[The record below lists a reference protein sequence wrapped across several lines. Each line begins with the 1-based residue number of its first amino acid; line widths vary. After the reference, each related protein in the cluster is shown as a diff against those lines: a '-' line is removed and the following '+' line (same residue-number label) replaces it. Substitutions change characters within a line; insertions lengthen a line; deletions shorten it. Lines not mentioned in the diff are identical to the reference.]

1 MIKENFKK
9 KLWISFG
16 IILGAIIIASVAL
29 YILSGD
35 LDVQA
40 KAIVADRAQIETQ
53 DEALSNL
60 ANLKASAPQA
70 ATYQA
75 AINQLLPGQYG
86 LVDFGQWLTAR
97 GQLYGVSATFSF
109 QGNPPA
115 PAPGDLGTAPF
126 SLTAQGPSIASLDD
140 FLKDIETEA
149 PGFLLSINSFTVT
162 NNGSSPSLTAQGVL
176 FFQ

>member
-1 MIKENFKK
+1 M
-9 KLWISFG
+9 
-16 IILGAIIIASVAL
+16 IIASVAL

-40 KAIVADRAQIETQ
+40 KAIVADRAEIAQQ
-53 DEALSNL
+53 DEALSDL
-60 ANLKASAPQA
+60 ASLKAAAPQA
-70 ATYQA
+70 ATYEA

-86 LVDFGQWLTAR
+86 LVDFGKWLTAR
-97 GQLYGVSATFSF
+97 GQLYGVSASFSF

-115 PAPGDLGTAPF
+115 PAPGVLGTAPF
-126 SLTAQGPSIASLDD
+126 SLTAQGPSITSLTD
-140 FLKDIETEA
+140 FLEDIETKA
-149 PGFLLSINSFTVT
+149 PGFLLSFNSFTVT